1 MTCVHV
7 MCLSLSLCISLS
19 PAGGVAL
26 SSLRQIPYCLYDD
39 TEWLHAPPVSGL
51 DAFLT
56 YAKSQ
61 HKMKEPKVYYVVTN
75 ELGEPYDRVK
85 VLDDREF
92 QSALQLRNQL
102 FLYEGAKGESPRK
115 GKDGLP
121 LYIRT
126 SLRPMASLDPA
137 GSSSSSPSRRLQQ
150 LLADQVRTRDRD
162 RCVITG
168 VSNKK
173 ELCHA
178 CHILAKDERSR
189 RIPTEFVERM
199 KHDLSA
205 ADYSKV
211 QPWLSPTESVHLILH
226 SYCAKLAL
234 SHRLCVP
241 FVCHQHILSRRFT
254 QCWTL

>member
-1 MTCVHV
+1 VV
-7 MCLSLSLCISLS
+7 LSTTI
-19 PAGGVAL
+19 
-26 SSLRQIPYCLYDD
+26 SSLQQIPYCFYDD
-39 TEWLHAPPVSGL
+39 TEWLHAPPVPGL
-51 DAFLT
+51 DAFVS
-56 YAKSQ
+56 YVKSQ
-61 HKMKEPKVYYVVTN
+61 HKMKEPKLYTVVKD
-75 ELGEPYDRVK
+75 ESGEPYDRVK
-85 VLDDREF
+85 IMNDREF
-92 QSALQLRNQL
+92 QGALQLRRQL
-102 FLYEGAKGESPRK
+102 FLYEGAKRESPRK

-121 LYIRT
+121 MYVKT
-126 SLRPMASLDPA
+126 TLRPMVPLDSA

-150 LLADQVRTRDRD
+150 LLADQVKARDRD

-199 KHDLSA
+199 KRDLSA

-234 SHRLCVP
+234 SHQLCLP